1 MIRGLFASA
10 SGLLAAQDMQD
21 VVANNLS
28 NLETS
33 GFKRDRVLTESF
45 ASMYMNRLEQGGR
58 EPVGNLGPGVRAQY
72 TFTDHSTGPVQNTE
86 NPFDF
91 AIEGAGFFALD
102 TPEGVRY
109 SRDGAFTLDQAGFLV
124 NQSGFRVL
132 DTQGEHIFADETVN
146 PDRLL
151 VVNFENPQELAKQG
165 NNLFLAPPEAGEPQA
180 GAGLVHAGF
189 LERSNV
195 NAVGEMTRMIS
206 AVRLFEAGQTAI
218 QAQDETL
225 EKAVNQVGNTR

>member
-21 VVANNLS
+21 TIANNLS

-33 GFKRDRVLTESF
+33 GFKKDRVLTESF
-45 ASMYMNRLEQGGR
+45 ASMFMNRLEQGAR
-58 EPVGNLGPGVRAQY
+58 EPVGNLGPGVRAHY
-72 TFTDHSTGPVQNTE
+72 TFTDHETGPVQNTE

-91 AIEGAGFFALD
+91 AIEGTGFFVFD

-109 SRDGAFTLDQAGFLV
+109 SRDGAFTLDEAGFLV

-132 DTQGEHIFADETVN
+132 DTTGEHISADEPVN
-146 PDRLL
+146 PNRLL
-151 VVNFENPQELAKQG
+151 VVDFENPQELAKQG
-165 NNLFLAPPEAGEPQA
+165 NNLFLAPAEAGEPQP
-180 GAGLVHAGF
+180 GAAPVHAGY
-189 LERSNV
+189 LESSNV
-195 NAVGEMTRMIS
+195 NAVREMTRMIS

-225 EKAVNQVGNTR
+225 EQAVNQVGNTR